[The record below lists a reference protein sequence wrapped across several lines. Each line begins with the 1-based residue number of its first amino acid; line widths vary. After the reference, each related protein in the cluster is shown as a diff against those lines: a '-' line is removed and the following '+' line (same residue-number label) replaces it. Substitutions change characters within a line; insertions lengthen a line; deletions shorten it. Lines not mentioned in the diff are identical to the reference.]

1 MKKIFAAMS
10 MMAVAMMGV
19 IVSPTSSEAVPVFAR
34 QMNLPCMS
42 CHFQNVPKLNAFGRA
57 FKLGGYT
64 DAAVDLIED
73 DNISIPATMPL
84 GFVYKFRYQLS
95 TPTNSEG
102 EKAGTDRGEW
112 QIPDEAAIWLG
123 GRGGAN
129 LGYKIEWGGPYLG
142 GTIVWSAP
150 VAGGRL
156 GAVVYSTDAL
166 GWANGMEIFNTGVLR
181 SNRMLEQRGESN
193 AFHAAGVVGGG
204 AQGLGVYYGS
214 GMFFANV
221 GLWAPVFEHADGAL
235 DLSMNYRLAVTP
247 TLGGWDTMIGIVG
260 TAGSTKCVD
269 CAEIGAN
276 EAGTLQEFKT
286 EWMGIDAQAQG
297 QIAGM
302 DTEIQ
307 IQFANIGSVDG
318 NIYKEGTATS
328 VAAEFSFSPMINL
341 AVAYMMATDKSG
353 DADVDRSAFT
363 VAPIINIAQNQ
374 NIRLEYTSWSGDGKP
389 RDAMMTLMLFGG
401 F

>member
-10 MMAVAMMGV
+10 LMAFAVTGV
-19 IVSPTSSEAVPVFAR
+19 IVSPSTSEAVPVFAR

-57 FKLGGYT
+57 FKLGAYT
-64 DAAVDLIED
+64 DTATDLIED
-73 DNISIPATMPL
+73 DNVSIPATMPL
-84 GFVYKFRYQLS
+84 GFVYKFRYQLA
-95 TPTNSEG
+95 TPTNSHG
-102 EKAGTDRGEW
+102 EKKGTDRGEW
-112 QIPDEAAIWLG
+112 QIPDEAAIWMG

-142 GTIVWSAP
+142 GAIIWSLP

-156 GAVVYSTDAL
+156 GAYVQSTDAL
-166 GWANGMEIFNTGVLR
+166 GWENGMEIFNTGTLR

-193 AFHAAGVVGGG
+193 AFHALGVVGGG

-221 GLWAPVFEHADGAL
+221 SLYAPVFEHADGAF
-235 DLSMNYRLAVTP
+235 DLSLGYRLAVTP
-247 TLGGWDTMIGIVG
+247 TVAGWDTMVGIIGS
-260 TAGSTKCVD
+260 AGSTKCVE
-269 CAEIGAN
+269 CAEIGPN
-276 EAGTLQEFKT
+276 EGETLQEFKT
-286 EWMGIDAQAQG
+286 EWMGVDAQAQG

-302 DTEIQ
+302 DTEIV
-307 IQFANIGSVDG
+307 FGYANVGNTAG
-318 NIYKEGTATS
+318 NIYGEGNALS
-328 VAAEFSFSPMINL
+328 LGAEVSFSPMINL
-341 AVAYMMATDKSG
+341 AVAYMAKTDKSSG
-353 DADVDRSAFT
+353 SDVNSSAFT
-363 VAPIINIAQNQ
+363 VAPIINITQNQ

>member
-10 MMAVAMMGV
+10 VMAVAMMGV
-19 IVSPTSSEAVPVFAR
+19 IVSPTTSEAVPTFAR

-57 FKLGGYT
+57 FKLGAYT
-64 DAAVDLIED
+64 DTATDLIED
-73 DNISIPATMPL
+73 DNVSIPATMPL

-123 GRGGAN
+123 GRGGEN

-142 GTIVWSAP
+142 GAVVWSLP
-150 VAGGRL
+150 VGGGRL
-156 GAVVYSTDAL
+156 GLAVYSTDAL

-181 SNRMLEQRGESN
+181 SNRMFENRTESN
-193 AFHAAGVVGGG
+193 AFHAAGVAGGA
-204 AQGLGVYYGS
+204 AQGLTAYYGS
-214 GMFFANV
+214 GMFFAAA
-221 GLWAPVFEHADGAL
+221 GLWAPVFEHADGSL
-235 DLSMNYRLAVTP
+235 DLSLNYRLAVTP
-247 TLGGWDTMIGIVG
+247 TLAGWDTMIGIVG
-260 TAGSTKCVD
+260 TSGSTKCVD

-276 EAGTLQEFKT
+276 EEGTLQEFKT

-307 IQFANIGSVDG
+307 IQYANVGSTAG
-318 NIYKEGTATS
+318 NIYGEGNALS
-328 VAAEFSFSPMINL
+328 VGAEFSFSPMVNL

-353 DADVDRSAFT
+353 DSDVDRSSFT
-363 VAPIINIAQNQ
+363 VAPIINITQNQ
-374 NIRLEYTSWSGDGKP
+374 NLRIEYSAWSGDGKP
-389 RDAMMTLMLFGG
+389 RDSMMTVMLFGG